1 MRNRAKCKLCEDV
14 IESKHRHD
22 YITCSCGEISV
33 DGGNDYMHARF
44 NNPENFICID
54 DEGNEIIPKMKEE
67 KEESPS
73 QTENARPLLKVPRD
87 ELLDILDEMVKRIGN
102 LPQHASLA
110 PITHADF
117 ASLLMLLS
125 SIFRSD

>member
-73 QTENARPLLKVPRD
+73 QTENARPLPKVPRD

>member
-1 MRNRAKCKLCEDV
+1 M

-73 QTENARPLLKVPRD
+73 QTENARPLPKVPRD

>member
-1 MRNRAKCKLCEDV
+1 MRNRVKCKLCGDI
-14 IESKHRHD
+14 IESKRRHD
-22 YITCSCGEISV
+22 YVTCSCGEISI

-54 DEGNEIIPKMKEE
+54 DEGNEIVPKMKEE
-67 KEESPS
+67 KEVVQESKMVNLPK
-73 QTENARPLLKVPRD
+73 PPRD
-87 ELLDILDEMVKRIGN
+87 ELLDILDEMVHRIGN

-117 ASLLMLLS
+117 AALLMLLS